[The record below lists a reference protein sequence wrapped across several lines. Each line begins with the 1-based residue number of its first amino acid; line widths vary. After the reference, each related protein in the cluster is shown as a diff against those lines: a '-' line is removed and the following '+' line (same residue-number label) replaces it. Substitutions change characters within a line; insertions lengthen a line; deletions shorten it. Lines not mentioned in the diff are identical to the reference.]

1 MERDNLR
8 FLAEKEE
15 ALRRLREGFFGDIAA
30 RYAPELSSPPTP
42 DEIARLWESLGGGA
56 SDFALFCRAFSPY
69 CRSRSVFTGDS
80 PDADAEGEE
89 EPGESARVA
98 YLRSAYSDLAY
109 RRFSSLFG
117 RVTAF
122 YFPGFREVAEEV
134 YAGRATHA
142 ILPVWNSADGSLLT
156 FRRLLS
162 RYDLKIA
169 AACDLAEGDDSVVR
183 FALVRRGLPKRKT
196 PPAYLELS
204 VVPGDGMTPGM
215 LLGACESLG
224 AEAVSVSAHPT
235 ESGEG
240 ALDIRLDLTHADA
253 AALYLYLEGSH
264 ARYETTGSYDMI

>member
-15 ALRRLREGFFGDIAA
+15 VLRRLYAGFCDDVAA
-30 RYAPELSSPPTP
+30 RYAPTLSSPPAP
-42 DEIARLWESLGGGA
+42 EEIARLWESIGGDA
-56 SDFALFCRAFSPY
+56 SGFAGFCRAFSGAY
-69 CRSRSVFTGDS
+69 GSRAASVFSDS
-80 PDADAEGEE
+80 DEEQDAA
-89 EPGESARVA
+89 ARVA
-98 YLRSAYSDLAY
+98 YLRSSYSDRAY

-117 RVTAF
+117 HVTAF

-142 ILPVWNSADGSLLT
+142 ILPVWNSSDGALLT

-162 RYDLKIA
+162 RYDLKITA
-169 AACDLAEGDDSVVR
+169 ASDISAGEESVVR
-183 FALVRRGLPKRKT
+183 FALVRRGLPKRNT
-196 PPAYLELS
+196 PPAWLELS

-215 LLGACESLG
+215 FLSACESLG
-224 AEAVSVSAHPT
+224 ASAVSVSAHPT

-240 ALDIRLDLTHADA
+240 RDALDFRLDMTHADT

-264 ARYETTGSYDMI
+264 ARYETIGSYDMI